1 MWGLDTYETDAL
13 LHQKYGDCETAR
25 IGQAGENLVRYAN
38 ILSGTKRISTNGRTG
53 MGCVMGSK
61 KLKAIIIKASG
72 TVPSAGGTA
81 AAKLTKLYRDAWFK
95 GPGTT
100 LKRQYGT
107 LTNFS
112 QIADHTRVKN
122 EQEPLTTAQL
132 DAYDLDLFTDKFKTG
147 QTACYRCPV
156 ACTQTWEVK
165 EGPYTG

>member
-1 MWGLDTYETDAL
+1 MCGGLIPMKQTHL

-72 TVPSAGGTA
+72 TVPSAAGPA
-81 AAKLTKLYRDAWFK
+81 AAKISKLYRDAWFK

-107 LTNFS
+107 LDQFFPDRRS
-112 QIADHTRVKN
+112 HPCK
-122 EQEPLTTAQL
+122 
-132 DAYDLDLFTDKFKTG
+132 K
-147 QTACYRCPV
+147 
-156 ACTQTWEVK
+156 
-165 EGPYTG
+165 